1 MPLVQRKMREISNR
15 AIPRSEF
22 DRLLLHNTVLENLK
36 VEQVEWFSNRS
47 GSLLG
52 TVAKGQRV
60 AGWNYAILKR
70 GKKGGFYVHKVMNNF
85 FSSEDA
91 RVDLLLW
98 MARSEKIARI
108 DSLLSVVGREK
119 IARIDSLLSV
129 VGSEKSNCTNQPNL
143 PVLLISPAPLE
154 VVDRNSETTDIELA
168 V

>member
-1 MPLVQRKMREISNR
+1 MPLVQRKMHEINNR

-22 DRLLLHNTVLENLK
+22 DRLLLHNTVLENLM

-70 GKKGGFYVHKVMNNF
+70 GKKGGFYVHKVMNNC
-85 FSSEDA
+85 SSSNAA
-91 RVDLLLW
+91 RVDLLIS
-98 MARSEKIARI
+98 MAEIAI
-108 DSLLSVVGREK
+108 DEPDLSVV
-119 IARIDSLLSV
+119 
-129 VGSEKSNCTNQPNL
+129 CT
-143 PVLLISPAPLE
+143 SPAPSE
-154 VVDRNSETTDIELA
+154 FVDRTSQRSDVPLA